1 LKYEPYTIEDVKK
14 SAEKKLFTV
23 ISTFAGGGGS
33 STGYK
38 LAGGNVLCVNE
49 FVESARETY
58 SANFPGTPII
68 PDDINTLSG
77 THFLN
82 CGDVKYGE
90 LDILDGSPPCSA
102 FSISGKREK
111 GWGTE
116 KKYSDNKKVKNV
128 EDLFFE
134 FIRVANDIHPKVIIG
149 ENVKSIMFGKAKEY
163 YNRIINAF
171 QDIGYTAVGKSL
183 NAADYG
189 TPQARERCFF
199 VAVRNDILA
208 KTPLNF
214 MTLESIYP
222 TPTYEKHVSL
232 FEAIHDVE
240 SDPKEVEELYEAV
253 KKGFL
258 NECIPKLPKY
268 PDRQVK
274 GSEYHPNQSLFNLI
288 RPCADLPS
296 PTITQQGQQKG
307 LSGVIHYAYDRKLTI
322 PELKRVQGLPE
333 DFILEGT
340 FNQKAERIG
349 RMVAPK
355 CIASLATSVYNKVL
369 SYD

>member
-1 LKYEPYTIEDVKK
+1 MQYKPYTIDEVKK
-14 SAEKKLFTV
+14 ASEQKLFTV

-33 STGYK
+33 ATGYK
-38 LAGGNVLCVNE
+38 LAGGNILCVNE

-58 SANFPGTPII
+58 QANFPGTPII
-68 PDDINTLSG
+68 PDDINKLSG
-77 THFLN
+77 IHFLN
-82 CGDVKYGE
+82 AGDIQYGE

-102 FSISGKREK
+102 FSIAGRREK
-111 GWGTE
+111 GWGSE
-116 KKYSDNKKVKNV
+116 KKYSEDKKVKNV

-134 FIRVANDIHPKVIIG
+134 FIRIANDIHPKVIIG
-149 ENVKSIMFGKAKEY
+149 ENVKSIMFGKAREY
-163 YNRIINAF
+163 YNRIINEF
-171 QDIGYTAVGKSL
+171 DRIGYTAIGKSL

-199 VAVRNDILA
+199 VAVRKDILA
-208 KTPLNF
+208 KTKLNF

-222 TPTYEKHVSL
+222 ESTYREHVSL
-232 FEAIHDVE
+232 REAIDNIE
-240 SDPKEVEELYEAV
+240 SDEDEIKELYEAV
-253 KKGFL
+253 EKGFL
-258 NECIPKLPKY
+258 SKWIPMLPKN

-288 RPCADLPS
+288 RPCPDLPS

-307 LSGVIHYAYDRKLTI
+307 LSVVIHYEHDRKLTI

-333 DFILEGT
+333 DFEVTGT
-340 FNQKAERIG
+340 FNQRAERIG

-355 CIASLATSVYNKVL
+355 CIAALATSVYNKVL

>member
-1 LKYEPYTIEDVKK
+1 MKYEPYTINDVKK
-14 SAEKKLFTV
+14 SAERKLFTV

-38 LAGGNVLCVNE
+38 LAGGDILCINE
-49 FVESARETY
+49 FVESALDTY
-58 SANFPGTPII
+58 FANYDG
-68 PDDINTLSG
+68 TLSLDG
-77 THFLN
+77 DIHNLTGYDFLDMA
-82 CGDVKYGE
+82 GLERGE
-90 LDILDGSPPCSA
+90 LDLLDGSPPCSA
-102 FSISGKREK
+102 FSIAGRREK

-116 KKYSDNKKVKNV
+116 KKYSEDKTVKNV

-134 FIRVANDIHPKVIIG
+134 FIRVANDIQPRVIIG

-163 YNRIINAF
+163 FNRIINGF

-183 NAADYG
+183 NAADFG

-199 VAVRNDILA
+199 IAIRNDVLA
-208 KTPLNF
+208 KTSLNF

-222 TPTYEKHVSL
+222 EPTHLEHVSL
-232 FEAIHDVE
+232 YEAINDVE
-240 SDPKEVEELYEAV
+240 NDPNEVEELYEAV

-258 NECIPKLPKY
+258 NEWIPKLPKY

-333 DFILEGT
+333 DFRLEGT

>member
-1 LKYEPYTIEDVKK
+1 VRYKPYTIEEVKK
-14 SAEKKLFTV
+14 SANQKLFTV

-38 LAGGNVLCVNE
+38 LAGGDILCINE
-49 FVESARETY
+49 FVESALDTY
-58 SANFPGTPII
+58 FANYDGTLFL
-68 PDDINTLSG
+68 DGDINSLTG
-77 THFLN
+77 YDFLDMT
-82 CGDVKYGE
+82 GLEKGE

-102 FSISGKREK
+102 FSIAGRREK

-116 KKYSDNKKVKNV
+116 KKYSENKKIKNV

-134 FIRVANDIHPKVIIG
+134 FIRVANDIQPKVIIG
-149 ENVKSIMFGKAKEY
+149 ENVKSIMFGEAKKY

-171 QDIGYTAVGKSL
+171 EDCGYIAVGKSL

-199 VAVRNDILA
+199 IAIREDILA
-208 KTPLNF
+208 KTKLNF
-214 MTLESIYP
+214 MTMESIYP
-222 TPTYEKHVSL
+222 EPTYREHVSL
-232 FEAIHDVE
+232 YEAIHDIK
-240 SDPKEVEELYEAV
+240 SDPEEEKELFEAV
-253 KKGFL
+253 AKGFL
-258 NECIPKLPKY
+258 NKWIPMLPKN

-274 GSEYHPNQSLFNLI
+274 GSEYHPTQSLFNLI
-288 RPCADLPS
+288 RPCPNLPS

-307 LSGVIHYAYDRKLTI
+307 LSGVIHYEHDRKLTI

-333 DFILEGT
+333 DFEVIGT

-349 RMVAPK
+349 RMVAPL
-355 CIASLATSVYNKVL
+355 CIAELAKSVYNKVL

>member
-1 LKYEPYTIEDVKK
+1 MKYEPYTINDVKK
-14 SAEKKLFTV
+14 SAERKLFTV

-38 LAGGNVLCVNE
+38 LAGGDILCVNE
-49 FVESARETY
+49 FVESARDTY
-58 SANFPGTPII
+58 LANYENTPMI
-68 PDDINTLSG
+68 PLDINIMSG
-77 THFLN
+77 IHFLN
-82 CGDVKYGE
+82 IAGIQYGE

-102 FSISGKREK
+102 FSIAGRREK

-116 KKYSDNKKVKNV
+116 KKYSDDKKVKNV

-134 FIRVANDIHPKVIIG
+134 FIRIANDIHPKVIIG

-163 YNRIINAF
+163 FNRIINEF
-171 QDIGYTAVGKSL
+171 EKIGYTAVGKSL

-222 TPTYEKHVSL
+222 TPTHKEHVSL

-258 NECIPKLPKY
+258 NEWIPKLPKY

-333 DFILEGT
+333 DFRLEGT
-340 FNQKAERIG
+340 FNQRAERIG

>member
-1 LKYEPYTIEDVKK
+1 MKYEPYTVEDVKQ
-14 SAEKKLFTV
+14 SAERKLFTV
-23 ISTFAGGGGS
+23 ISTFAGGGGA

-38 LAGGNVLCVNE
+38 LAGGSILCVNE
-49 FVESARETY
+49 FVESAQETY
-58 SANFPGTPII
+58 LSNYPDTPFE
-68 PDDINTLSG
+68 DGDIHYLTGYDLLDRTSIAP
-77 THFLN
+77 
-82 CGDVKYGE
+82 GE

-102 FSISGKREK
+102 FSIAGRREK

-116 KKYSDNKKVKNV
+116 KNYSDGKKVKNV

-134 FIRVANDIHPKVIIG
+134 FIRVANDIQPKVIIG
-149 ENVKSIMFGKAKEY
+149 ENVKSIMFGSGKEDF
-163 YNRIINAF
+163 NRIINGF
-171 QDIGYTAVGKSL
+171 QQIGYTAIGKSL

-222 TPTYEKHVSL
+222 TPTHKEHVSL
-232 FEAIHDVE
+232 FEAIDDVTN
-240 SDPKEVEELYEAV
+240 DPEEEKELYEAV
-253 KKGFL
+253 AKGFL
-258 NECIPKLPKY
+258 KDWIPKLPKN
-268 PDRQVK
+268 PERQVK

-288 RPCADLPS
+288 RPSPGLPS

-307 LSGVIHYAYDRKLTI
+307 LSGVIHYEHDRKLTI

-333 DFILEGT
+333 DFKLEGT

>member
-1 LKYEPYTIEDVKK
+1 VKYDPYTINDVKK
-14 SAEKKLFTV
+14 SAERKLFTV

-38 LAGGNVLCVNE
+38 LAGGNILCVNE

-58 SANFPGTPII
+58 LANYEKTPMM
-68 PDDINTLSG
+68 PEDITQLSG
-77 THFLN
+77 KHFLTTA
-82 CGDVKYGE
+82 DVKYGE

-102 FSISGKREK
+102 FSIAGRREK

-116 KKYSDNKKVKNV
+116 KKYSDDKKVKNV

-134 FIRVANDIHPKVIIG
+134 FIRIANDIHPKVIIG

-163 YNRIINAF
+163 YNRIINGF
-171 QDIGYTAVGKSL
+171 QEIGYTAVGKSL

-222 TPTYEKHVSL
+222 TPTHKEHVSL
-232 FEAIHDVE
+232 FEAIDNVE
-240 SDPKEVEELYEAV
+240 NDPEEEKELYEAV
-253 KKGFL
+253 AKGFL
-258 NECIPKLPKY
+258 NNWIPKLPKN
-268 PDRQVK
+268 PERQVK

-288 RPCADLPS
+288 RPSPGLPS

-307 LSGVIHYAYDRKLTI
+307 LSGVIHYEHDRKLTI

-333 DFILEGT
+333 DFMLEGT

>member
-1 LKYEPYTIEDVKK
+1 MKYEPYKIEEVKK
-14 SAEKKLFTV
+14 AAEQKLFTV

-38 LAGGNVLCVNE
+38 LAGGEILCVNE
-49 FVESARETY
+49 FVDAALDTY
-58 SANFPGTPII
+58 FANYGGTPVISG
-68 PDDINTLSG
+68 DILELSG
-77 THFLN
+77 VDFLDKT
-82 CGDVKYGE
+82 GLKAGE
-90 LDILDGSPPCSA
+90 LDLLDGSPPCSA
-102 FSISGKREK
+102 FSIAGRREK

-116 KKYSDNKKVKNV
+116 KKYSEDKKVKNV

-134 FIRVANDIHPKVIIG
+134 FIRVANDIQPKVIIG
-149 ENVKSIMFGKAKEY
+149 ENVKSIMFGEAKKY
-163 YNRIINAF
+163 FNRIINGF

-183 NAADYG
+183 NAADFG

-208 KTPLNF
+208 KTSLNF
-214 MTLESIYP
+214 MTLESVYP
-222 TPTYEKHVSL
+222 EPTYTEHVSL
-232 FEAIHDVE
+232 KEAIDDIESDKEEIKELFEAVE
-240 SDPKEVEELYEAV
+240 
-253 KKGFL
+253 KGFL
-258 NECIPKLPKY
+258 SKWIPMLPKN

-288 RPCADLPS
+288 RPCPNLPS

-307 LSGVIHYAYDRKLTI
+307 LSGVIHYEHDRKLTI

-333 DFILEGT
+333 DFEVTGT
-340 FNQKAERIG
+340 FNQRAERIG

-355 CIASLATSVYNKVL
+355 CIAALATSVYNKVL

>member
-1 LKYEPYTIEDVKK
+1 MKYEPYTIKDVKK

-38 LAGGNVLCVNE
+38 LAGGDILCVNE
-49 FVESARETY
+49 FVESARDTY
-58 SANFPGTPII
+58 LANYENTPMI
-68 PDDINTLSG
+68 PLDINIMSG
-77 THFLN
+77 IHFLN
-82 CGDVKYGE
+82 TAGIQYGE

-102 FSISGKREK
+102 FSISGRREK

-116 KKYSDNKKVKNV
+116 KNYSDGKKVKNV

-134 FIRVANDIHPKVIIG
+134 FIRIANDIHPKVIIG

-163 YNRIINAF
+163 YNRIINGF

-183 NAADYG
+183 NAADFG
-189 TPQARERCFF
+189 TPQGRERCFF

-222 TPTYEKHVSL
+222 EPTHKEHVSIK
-232 FEAIHDVE
+232 EAIHNIKN
-240 SDPKEVEELYEAV
+240 DPEEEKELYEAV
-253 KKGFL
+253 AKGFL
-258 NECIPKLPKY
+258 NNWIPKLPKN

-288 RPCADLPS
+288 RPCPDLPS

-307 LSGVIHYAYDRKLTI
+307 LSGEIHYELDRKLTI

-333 DFILEGT
+333 DFKLEGT
-340 FNQKAERIG
+340 FNQRAERIG

-355 CIASLATSVYNKVL
+355 CIAQLATSVYNKVL
-369 SYD
+369 RYD

>member
-1 LKYEPYTIEDVKK
+1 MQYKPYTIEEVKK
-14 SAEKKLFTV
+14 AGEQKLFTV

-38 LAGGNVLCVNE
+38 LAGGNILCVNE
-49 FVESARETY
+49 FVDAALDTY
-58 SANFPGTPII
+58 FANYGGTPALTG
-68 PDDINTLSG
+68 DILELSG
-77 THFLN
+77 IDFLDKT
-82 CGDVKYGE
+82 GLKLGE
-90 LDILDGSPPCSA
+90 LDVLDGSPPCSA
-102 FSISGKREK
+102 FSIAGRREK

-116 KKYSDNKKVKNV
+116 KKYSEDKKVKNV

-134 FIRVANDIHPKVIIG
+134 FIRVANDIQPKVIIG

-163 YNRIINAF
+163 FVKIINAF

-199 VAVRNDILA
+199 VAVRNDVLA
-208 KTPLNF
+208 KTKINPLR
-214 MTLESIYP
+214 LQSIYP
-222 TPTYEKHVSL
+222 EPTYLEHVSL
-232 FEAIHDVE
+232 REAIDDIE
-240 SDPKEVEELYEAV
+240 SDEDEIKELYDAV
-253 KKGFL
+253 EKGFL
-258 NECIPKLPKY
+258 SKWIPMLPKN

-274 GSEYHPNQSLFNLI
+274 GSEYHPKQSLFNLI
-288 RPCADLPS
+288 RPCPDLPS

-307 LSGVIHYAYDRKLTI
+307 LSGVIHYEHDRKLTI

-333 DFILEGT
+333 DFEVTGT

-355 CIASLATSVYNKVL
+355 CIEALATSVYNKVL

>member
-1 LKYEPYTIEDVKK
+1 MKYDPYTLEDVKQ
-14 SAEKKLFTV
+14 SAERKLFTV

-38 LAGGNVLCVNE
+38 LAGGDILCVNE
-49 FVESARETY
+49 FVESAQETY
-58 SANFPGTPII
+58 LSNYPGTPFV
-68 PDDINTLSG
+68 DGDINYLTG
-77 THFLN
+77 
-82 CGDVKYGE
+82 GDLLDMTSLGKGE

-102 FSISGKREK
+102 FSIAGRREK
-111 GWGTE
+111 GWGKE
-116 KKYSDNKKVKNV
+116 KNYSDKGKVKGV

-134 FIRVANDIHPKVIIG
+134 FIRVANDIQPKVIIG

-163 YNRIINAF
+163 FNRIINAF

-189 TPQARERCFF
+189 TPQGRERCFF
-199 VAVRNDILA
+199 VAIRNDILE
-208 KTPLNF
+208 KTSLNF
-214 MTLESIYP
+214 MTLESVYP
-222 TPTYEKHVSL
+222 APTYKEHVSL
-232 FEAIHDVE
+232 FEAIDDVE
-240 SDPKEVEELYEAV
+240 NDHEEVKELYDAV

-258 NECIPKLPKY
+258 NEWIPKLPKN
-268 PDRQVK
+268 PERQVK

-288 RPCADLPS
+288 RPCPDLPS

-333 DFILEGT
+333 DFKLEGT

>member
-1 LKYEPYTIEDVKK
+1 MKYTPYKMQDVGI
-14 SAEKKLFTV
+14 AESKHLFNV

-38 LAGGNVLCVNE
+38 MAGGNILCVNE
-49 FVESARETY
+49 FVEAARDTY
-58 SANFPGTPII
+58 LANYEDTPMIPG
-68 PDDINTLSG
+68 DINSLSG
-77 THFLN
+77 IHFLDKTQIQY
-82 CGDVKYGE
+82 GD

-102 FSISGKREK
+102 FSIAGRREK

-116 KKYSDNKKVKNV
+116 KKYSEDKTVKNV

-163 YNRIINAF
+163 FNRIINGF

-199 VAVRNDILA
+199 VAVRDDILA

-214 MTLESIYP
+214 MTLESVYP
-222 TPTYEKHVSL
+222 EPTYTEHVSIY
-232 FEAIHDVE
+232 EAINDID
-240 SDPKEVEELYEAV
+240 SDPKEIEELYEAV
-253 KKGFL
+253 EKGFL
-258 NECIPKLPKY
+258 SKWIPMLPKN

-288 RPCADLPS
+288 RPCPNLPS

-307 LSGVIHYAYDRKLTI
+307 LSGVIHYEHDRKLTI

-333 DFILEGT
+333 DFEVTGT
-340 FNQKAERIG
+340 FNQRAERIG

-355 CIASLATSVYNKVL
+355 CIAALATSVYNKVL

>member
-1 LKYEPYTIEDVKK
+1 MKYDPYTIEEVKK
-14 SAEKKLFTV
+14 SAEQKLFTV

-38 LAGGNVLCVNE
+38 MAGGNVLCVNE
-49 FVESARETY
+49 FVEAARETY
-58 SANFPGTPII
+58 LTNYEDTPMIS
-68 PDDINTLSG
+68 DDINTLSG
-77 THFLN
+77 IHFLN
-82 CGDVKYGE
+82 KTDIQHGD

-102 FSISGKREK
+102 FSIAGRREK

-116 KKYSDNKKVKNV
+116 KKYSEDKKVKNV

-134 FIRVANDIHPKVIIG
+134 FIRIANDIHPKVIIG
-149 ENVKSIMFGKAKEY
+149 ENVTSIMFGKAKEY
-163 YNRIINAF
+163 FNRIINGF

-214 MTLESIYP
+214 MTLESVYP
-222 TPTYEKHVSL
+222 KPTYTEHVSIY
-232 FEAIHDVE
+232 EAINDIQ
-240 SDPKEVEELYEAV
+240 SDPKEIEELYEAV

-258 NECIPKLPKY
+258 SKWIPMLPKN

-288 RPCADLPS
+288 RPCPNLPS

-307 LSGVIHYAYDRKLTI
+307 LSGVIHYEHDRKLTI

-333 DFILEGT
+333 DFEVTGT
-340 FNQKAERIG
+340 FNQRAERIG

-355 CIASLATSVYNKVL
+355 CIAALATSVYNKVL